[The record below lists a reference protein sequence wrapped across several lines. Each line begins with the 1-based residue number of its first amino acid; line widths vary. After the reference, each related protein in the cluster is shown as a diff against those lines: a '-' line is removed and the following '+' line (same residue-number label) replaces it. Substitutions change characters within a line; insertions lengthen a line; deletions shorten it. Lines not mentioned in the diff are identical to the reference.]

1 MIQNDLYT
9 ILLRL
14 RIYKI
19 GFTADIE
26 KMYLQV
32 LVHPEDISY
41 QRILWRD
48 APDLEPVEYD
58 LCTVTYGTSAAP
70 FPATRTL
77 QQVAHNNS
85 TQYYQSPDLILGNG
99 RRIPKYFDPTF
110 SLKTWNSHCHRS

>member
-1 MIQNDLYT
+1 M
-9 ILLRL
+9 
-14 RIYKI
+14 